1 MNTKHAYSLCIC
13 IYAKIY
19 VNLFWR
25 LRILNKLVLIDGN
38 SLSFRAF
45 YALPLLSNHA
55 GIHTNA
61 VYGFAMLLEKI
72 IKEEKPNH
80 FLVAFDAG
88 KTTFRHSKYSE
99 YKGGRQKTPPELS
112 EQFPYIRQL
121 LDAYHIKRYELDNY
135 EADDIIGTLSR
146 QADEEDFETI
156 IITGDRD
163 LTQLATD
170 NVTIYYTKKGVTDVD
185 HYTPK
190 FIAEKYNGL
199 VPKQIIDMKGL
210 MGDTSDNIPGVAGVG
225 EKTAIKL
232 LNQFE
237 SVEGVYEHIEEV
249 TAKKLK
255 EKLINSK
262 DDALMSKDLATINVH
277 SPIEVS
283 LEDTKLTLQDD
294 TTKKIEL
301 FKKLEF
307 KQLLADIDTSSTNEE
322 VIDKTFEIEQDF
334 QNVDLN
340 DLNEAVIHFE
350 LEGTNYLKDTI
361 LKFGFYT
368 NHQHVVI
375 NAEDVKDYKHLVQ
388 WLEDKNTTKIVYDA
402 KKTYVSAHR
411 LGINIENIEFDVML
425 ASYII
430 DPSRSI
436 DDVKSVVSLYGQN
449 YVKDNI
455 TIFGKGKKHH
465 IPEEPILNEHIASVT
480 EAIAAVTPTMKSQ
493 LEDYNQIELL
503 KDLEL
508 PLARILSEMEEIGI
522 YTDINDLK
530 EMEFEI
536 QKKLDVLISNIHE
549 SAGEAFNINSPKQLG
564 VVLFETLQLPVIKKT
579 KTGYSTAVDVLEKLQ
594 GEHPIIDDILEYRQ
608 LAKLQSTYVEGL
620 QKVISK
626 DHRIHTRFNQTLAQT
641 GRLSSVDPN
650 LQNIPIRLEEGR
662 KIRKAFKPTSK
673 DSVILSADYSQIEL
687 RVLAHITQDES
698 LKHAFINGH
707 DIHTATAMKVFNVE
721 SDQVDSLMRRQAK
734 AVNFGIVYGISDYGL
749 SQSLGI
755 TRKQAKAF
763 IDDYLASFPGVK
775 QYMSDIVKDA
785 KAQGY
790 VETLLHR
797 RRYIPDIT
805 SRNFNLRSFA
815 ERTAMN
821 TPIQGSAADIIKL
834 AMVKFSEKIKE
845 TKYHAKL
852 LLQVHDELIF
862 EIPKSEVE
870 DFSKFVEEI
879 MEQAL
884 VLDVPLKVDSN
895 YGATW
900 YDAK

>member
-1 MNTKHAYSLCIC
+1 MSTKLAYSLCIC

-146 QADEEDFETI
+146 QADEADFETI

-185 HYTPK
+185 HYTPE
-190 FIAEKYNGL
+190 FIAEKYQGL

-262 DDALMSKDLATINVH
+262 ADALMSKDLATINVH

-294 TTKKIEL
+294 TTEKIEL

-350 LEGTNYLKDTI
+350 LEGTNYLKDAI

-465 IPEEPILNEHIASVT
+465 IPEESILNEHIASVT
-480 EAIAAVTPTMKSQ
+480 EAISAVTPIMKSQ

>member
-1 MNTKHAYSLCIC
+1 M
-13 IYAKIY
+13 
-19 VNLFWR
+19 
-25 LRILNKLVLIDGN
+25 NKLVLIDGN

-45 YALPLLSNHA
+45 YALPLLSNKA

-72 IKEEKPNH
+72 LKEEKPNH

-88 KTTFRHSKYSE
+88 KTTFRHEKYSE

-135 EADDIIGTLSR
+135 EADDIIGTLSKE
-146 QADEEDFETI
+146 ADKAGFQTI

-185 HYTPK
+185 HYTPD

-199 VPKQIIDMKGL
+199 TPNQIIDMKGL

-232 LNQFE
+232 LNQFDT
-237 SVEGVYEHIEEV
+237 VEGVYEHLDEISG
-249 TAKKLK
+249 KKLK
-255 EKLINSK
+255 EKLQNSK
-262 DDALMSKDLATINVH
+262 EDALMSKELATINVD
-277 SPIEVS
+277 SPIEVK
-283 LEDTKLTLQDD
+283 LEDTLMTHQDEQQE
-294 TTKKIEL
+294 KIEL

-307 KQLLADIDTSSTNEE
+307 KQLLADIDQSASGEDAIE
-322 VIDKTFEIEQDF
+322 KTFEIETSFD
-334 QNVDLN
+334 NVDFTSLK
-340 DLNEAVIHFE
+340 EATIHFE
-350 LEGTNYLKDTI
+350 LDGGNYLRNNI
-361 LKFGFYT
+361 LKFSLFTGEK
-368 NHQHVVI
+368 HIVI
-375 NAEDVKDYKHLVQ
+375 NADDIINYAELVS
-388 WLEDKNTTKIVYDA
+388 WLENPNTKKVVYDA
-402 KKTYVSAHR
+402 KKTYVASHR
-411 LGINIENIEFDVML
+411 LGIDIQNISFDIML

-430 DPSRSI
+430 DPSRTIS
-436 DDVKSVVSLYGQN
+436 DVQSVVSLYGQSF
-449 YVKDNI
+449 VKDDVSI
-455 TIFGKGKKHH
+455 YGKGKKFKV
-465 IPEEPILNEHIASVT
+465 PEDDVLNPYVASIT
-480 EAIAAVTPTMKSQ
+480 DAIYFAKPNMDKQ
-493 LEDYNQIELL
+493 LEEYNQVELL
-503 KDLEL
+503 ADLEL
-508 PLARILSEMEEIGI
+508 PLAKILSEMEEIGI
-522 YTDINDLK
+522 YTDVHDLE
-530 EMEFEI
+530 EMEKEI
-536 QKKLDVLISNIHE
+536 QEKLDVLIRNIHDA
-549 SAGEAFNINSPKQLG
+549 AGEDFNINSPKQLG

-579 KTGYSTAVDVLEKLQ
+579 KTGYSTAVDVLEQLQ
-594 GEHPIIDDILEYRQ
+594 GEHPIIDYILEYRQ
-608 LAKLQSTYVEGL
+608 LSKLQSTYVEGL
-620 QKVISK
+620 QKVIS
-626 DHRIHTRFNQTLAQT
+626 DDQRIHTRFNQTLAQT

-650 LQNIPIRLEEGR
+650 LQNIPVRLEEGR
-662 KIRKAFKPTSK
+662 KIRKVFKPTSK

-698 LKHAFINGH
+698 MKEAFINGD
-707 DIHTATAMKVFNVE
+707 DIHTATAMKVFGVE
-721 SDQVDSLMRRQAK
+721 ADQVDSLMRRQAK

-755 TRKQAKAF
+755 TRKKAKAF

-785 KAQGY
+785 KALGF

-805 SRNFNLRSFA
+805 SRNFNLRGFA

-834 AMVKFSEKIKE
+834 AMVKFAQKMKE
-845 TKYHAKL
+845 TTYQAKL

-862 EIPKSEVE
+862 EVPKSEV
-870 DFSKFVEEI
+870 DSFSEFVEEI
-879 MEQAL
+879 MENAL
-884 VLDVPLKVDSN
+884 QLDVPLKVDSS

>member
-1 MNTKHAYSLCIC
+1 MNTKLAYSLCIC

-283 LEDTKLTLQDD
+283 LEDTKLNLQDD
-294 TTKKIEL
+294 TTEKIEL

-307 KQLLADIDTSSTNEE
+307 KQLLADLDTSSTNEE

-480 EAIAAVTPTMKSQ
+480 EAIAAVTPIMKSQ
-493 LEDYNQIELL
+493 LEDYNQVELL

-530 EMEFEI
+530 EMESEI

-641 GRLSSVDPN
+641 GRLSSIDPN

>member
-1 MNTKHAYSLCIC
+1 M
-13 IYAKIY
+13 
-19 VNLFWR
+19 
-25 LRILNKLVLIDGN
+25 NKLVLIDGN

-146 QADEEDFETI
+146 QADEADFETI

-185 HYTPK
+185 HYTPE
-190 FIAEKYNGL
+190 FIAEKYQGL

-262 DDALMSKDLATINVH
+262 ADAFMSKDLATINVH

-294 TTKKIEL
+294 TAEKIEL

-307 KQLLADIDTSSTNEE
+307 KQLLADIDTSSNNEE

-350 LEGTNYLKDTI
+350 LEGTNYLKDAI

-375 NAEDVKDYKHLVQ
+375 NADDVKNYKNLVR

-608 LAKLQSTYVEGL
+608 LSKLQSTYVEGL

>member
-1 MNTKHAYSLCIC
+1 MNTKLAYSLCIC

-294 TTKKIEL
+294 TTEKIEL

-620 QKVISK
+620 LKVISK

-641 GRLSSVDPN
+641 GRLSSIDPN